1 MIDVDEFLRTELPR
15 LAYDGALPDWDAV
28 VAGSGLKRERAR
40 RRRLTAGAA
49 LVFAAAVIG
58 LATPL
63 GAAIARGLDG
73 FSAWITGQPGS
84 PASPAEQRA
93 FDRANARSW
102 IHFPSGTKLRHLAT
116 VVDPHDGVKVDLMG
130 FRGGST
136 LCLRVL
142 VTGKTRA
149 GTSSCAPLADLRQS
163 GSPVRVVLVDRSFGK
178 GTKRAWFGIDRLRSS
193 ARQVTAGIVA
203 DNVSRVIVHDSS
215 GRHVIRATSNAF
227 LYVAN
232 APDVG
237 QRVDSIQAE
246 TPQGLVDV
254 PFAPASFGF
263 GGFGAAPNAAP
274 GPTKVERQ
282 IQGGTIGWLDRR
294 ELRGE
299 PLSVLPRRA
308 TRFILPHIVF
318 GRVIAPDP
326 TRPVRIALTLSTSR
340 NGGRATGLCS
350 WMIDRG
356 GSAGGGCA
364 VRADVFTRSPLG
376 GGLLTGSG
384 SDQFATFEGLA
395 SDDVDHI
402 VAFLANGQTQPVPLR
417 DNVYLVDI
425 ARSKLPVR
433 FVAYDSGDRVIGFD
447 ATASHFGSGAASG
460 PAPGRAKTIK
470 TVTSPTGSMAELLVG
485 GSSDGG
491 KCIYVRSFRNKHATG
506 VMVQCLGPV
515 WHGQPL
521 QLGTSGSP
529 AEFIQGR
536 VRPDVKSVRMNFAD
550 GSTTTVKPNN
560 GFVLAAVSRKQLT
573 AGAKLTSVDGF
584 NAAHRRVGHE
594 SFQPSPRR

>member
-1 MIDVDEFLRTELPR
+1 MIDVEEVLRAELPR
-15 LAYDGALPDWDAV
+15 LVDGHELPDWDAV
-28 VAGSGLKRERAR
+28 VAGSGLRRERA

-49 LVFAAAVIG
+49 LVVAAAAIG

-130 FRGGST
+130 FRAGST
-136 LCLRVL
+136 LCLRVF
-142 VTGKTRA
+142 VTGKTKA

-163 GSPVRVVLVDRSFGK
+163 GSPVRVVFVDRGFGT

-193 ARQVTAGIVA
+193 ARQVTVGIVA
-203 DNVSRVIVHDSS
+203 DNVSSVIVHDNS
-215 GRHVIRATSNAF
+215 GRHVIRASSNAF

-232 APDVG
+232 APEVG
-237 QRVDSIQAE
+237 QRVDSIQAR
-246 TPQGLVDV
+246 TPRGLVNI

-263 GGFGAAPNAAP
+263 GGPAAAPKVTP
-274 GPTKVERQ
+274 GPTKVERRVH
-282 IQGGTIGWLDRR
+282 GGTIGWLDHR
-294 ELRGE
+294 EPRGQ
-299 PLSVLPRRA
+299 PLTVLPRRA
-308 TRFILPHIVF
+308 RRFILPHIVF

-326 TRPVRIALTLSTSR
+326 ARPVRIALTLSTSR
-340 NGGRATGLCS
+340 NGGRATGLCG
-350 WMIDRG
+350 WMVDRG
-356 GSAGGGCA
+356 GAAGGGCA

-376 GGLLTGSG
+376 SGLLTAGGSN
-384 SDQFATFEGLA
+384 QFATFEGLA

-402 VAFLANGQTQPVPLR
+402 VAFLANGQTQAVPLR

-425 ARSKLPVR
+425 ARSKLPAK
-433 FVAYDSGDRVIGFD
+433 FVAYDSRDRVIGFD
-447 ATASHFGSGAASG
+447 ATLSHFGTGAASG
-460 PAPGRAKTIK
+460 PAPGRAKTVEE
-470 TVTSPTGSMAELLVG
+470 VTSATGSRAELLVG

-491 KCIYVRSFRNKHATG
+491 TCMYVRSYRDSHPTG
-506 VMVQCLGPV
+506 VMVSCQGRV

-521 QLGTSGSP
+521 QIGTSGSP

-536 VRPDVKSVRMNFAD
+536 VRPDVKSLRLNFAD
-550 GSTTTVKPNN
+550 GSTTTVKPND
-560 GFVLAAVSRKQLT
+560 GFVLAAVSRRHLT
-573 AGAKLTSVDGF
+573 ADAKVTSIDGF
-584 NAAHRRVGHE
+584 NSAHRRVGHE
-594 SFQPSPRR
+594 SFQPSRRR